1 MPIETVLSAKGL
13 QTSPNNLGAGSVGA
27 LVEASNVM
35 IRYPDVIEP
44 RRGQAEYRQ
53 LPTGYPNPKLIRQLM
68 LFNDEVVI
76 QTSQGDV
83 LSPDPSTAG
92 RFEIVASEV
101 VQPSTAGFQQKLKWA
116 VSASNLHLTTQKGMQ
131 VLEDLEGTPV
141 RPSGL
146 PFPTQPFIDLY
157 VATDTAN
164 NWLDNGNSVA
174 YRIVFGY
181 VDVHDRLYLGPPS
194 PFPITIANTSGAAR
208 AVSIRID
215 TTNLPT
221 IPSGDLFPRLFVQVY
236 RSAEFTT
243 GIEPNDELYLVTER
257 FFQPTETSVITIN
270 DETPSNLV
278 GGAKLYTNPT
288 AEGAVQENSPAPFA
302 RDVASWDQRLWYANT
317 EQPQS
322 LGLQI
327 VGVGGTTGLQ
337 VGDKIR
343 FAYADDSV
351 VVTMEAVSGTPTDI
365 DEFTI
370 TTSGT
375 PSENVDNTTR
385 SLALNL
391 DDYFIDPNPLL
402 VKPPCRA
409 FIVPGTATSPSTLFL
424 QGADGVRGDRQ
435 AFTVSLIPAR
445 ISYTAGASTIT
456 FGTAT
461 DGGYKTGD
469 TIYLTSASGLETTTR
484 TLGTFTGPATWTFTG
499 GSLPIAFASG
509 TTSRSQA
516 LASAAFNPQL
526 PIYGFEALDV
536 ASSNDAAPNRLYYS
550 KGDLPEAVPVL
561 NYVNVGTS
569 AKAILRIYPNRNRL
583 IVFKEEGT
591 FVVYGGEGVYTVQ
604 LLDDTVQILAP
615 DSIASVG
622 STVFALM
629 DDGVVAITESSLAPV
644 SEVINATLQ
653 PYLGTN
659 NRLVTSSLTFG
670 VAHESDQ
677 LYSLWL
683 PYVEGVSTY
692 GSVFV
697 YGIRSN
703 AWTTWDLE
711 GTCGRVNPTNDTFY
725 WARKE
730 SVGDSYMVMAE
741 RHASTIYDY
750 RDDGDEFSR
759 FIPIVVTYAPFV
771 LGNAAASKQ
780 LREIH
785 THFRRAPSTDVVLSW
800 NIQTDIKE
808 AGTDTVR
815 ILGPDFEALNSDYI
829 GPFTMPTQARSP
841 VPQQYQRATYYLLRF
856 QGSIQDQYFALN
868 GLSLVYEMTSERTTK

>member
-13 QTSPNNLGAGSVGA
+13 QTSPNNLGAGSLGA

-44 RRGQAEYRQ
+44 RRGQQFYAQAITGAGTLDQMILFQDTVVVHSSSDQ
-53 LPTGYPNPKLIRQLM
+53 LHYYDGDPTLETIGGTITPARDDQ
-68 LFNDEVVI
+68 
-76 QTSQGDV
+76 
-83 LSPDPSTAG
+83 
-92 RFEIVASEV
+92 R
-101 VQPSTAGFQQKLKWA
+101 LKSA
-116 VSASNLHLTTQKGMQ
+116 VSASNLHLATDAGVQ
-131 VLEDLEGTPV
+131 VLEDLTNSRSY

-146 PFPTQPFIDLY
+146 PFPTQPFLDLY
-157 VATDTAN
+157 AATDSSN

-181 VDVHDRLYLGPPS
+181 VDLHDRLYLGPPS

-385 SLALNL
+385 SLVLNL
-391 DDYFIDPNPLL
+391 DDYFISPVTP
-402 VKPPCRA
+402 PPCRA
-409 FIVPGTATSPSTLFL
+409 FIVPGTATAPSSMFL
-424 QGADGVRGDRQ
+424 QAADGVRGDRQ
-435 AFTVSLIPAR
+435 AFTVSLIPAS

-461 DGGYKTGD
+461 DGGYNPGD

-536 ASSNDAAPNRLYYS
+536 TSSNDAAPNRLYYS

-569 AKAILRIYPNRNRL
+569 DKEILRIYPNRNRL
-583 IVFKEEGT
+583 LVFKEEGT
-591 FVVYGGEGVYTVQ
+591 FVVYGGEGLYTVQ

-644 SEVINATLQ
+644 SEVIQASLL
-653 PYLGTN
+653 PYLGTEG
-659 NRLVTSSLTFG
+659 RSLAVTAFG

-677 LYSLWL
+677 LYSLWFPDT
-683 PYVEGVSTY
+683 PYSRATVY
-692 GSVFV
+692 V
-697 YGIRSN
+697 YGIRSK
-703 AWTTWDLE
+703 AWTTWDLA
-711 GTCGRVNPTNDTFY
+711 GKCGRVNPVNDTLY
-725 WARKE
+725 WALTANR
-730 SVGDSYMVMAE
+730 GPIYAE
-741 RHASTIYDY
+741 KHASRRQDY
-750 RDDGDEFSR
+750 ADINSTGAASAYECR
-759 FIPIVVTYAPFV
+759 VTYAATV
-771 LGNAAASKQ
+771 LGNAAVSKQ
-780 LREIH
+780 ARELH
-785 THFRRAPSTDVVLSW
+785 THLRVAEFQSGNWTLT
-800 NIQTDIKE
+800 TDISRGVS
-808 AGTDTVR
+808 ANIPVAPGSVYNVTTNNPWV
-815 ILGPDFEALNSDYI
+815 GPPVAPNQYRALI
-829 GPFTMPTQARSP
+829 
-841 VPQQYQRATYYLLRF
+841 PQEYQRGTYFNWTWRTNEAYA
-856 QGSIQDQYFALN
+856 YWALN
-868 GLSLVYEMTSERTTK
+868 GLSTVFEGTSERTTK